1 MTTLHH
7 ISGAYDDQ
15 IQSWILHHAALVQR
29 LKVLR
34 TINAHCYLSAG
45 VIRQLIWSA
54 LHHQKYEIEQV
65 EIDVIFYD
73 PHADSQQQQRIQQAL
88 HRQFPLNDWDVVNQA
103 TVHHWYLNENAE
115 KIKAYTSLFD
125 AVSAWPE
132 TATAIAV
139 RLTENDLLEI
149 IAPFGLTD
157 LFELK
162 LHWNPRLVSYETF
175 LNRVIEKQW
184 LQRWPQ
190 LELIKSENKAL
201 LSSRQKGWINQ
212 NRD

>member
-1 MTTLHH
+1 M
-7 ISGAYDDQ
+7 
-15 IQSWILHHAALVQR
+15 
-29 LKVLR
+29 
-34 TINAHCYLSAG
+34 
-45 VIRQLIWSA
+45 
-54 LHHQKYEIEQV
+54 
-65 EIDVIFYD
+65 
-73 PHADSQQQQRIQQAL
+73 
-88 HRQFPLNDWDVVNQA
+88 VNQA

-115 KIKAYTSLFD
+115 KIKAYSSLFD
-125 AVSAWPE
+125 ALSAWPE

-149 IAPFGLTD
+149 IAPFGLSD

-162 LHWNPRLVSYETF
+162 LRWNPHLVSYETF

-184 LQRWPQ
+184 LQRWPK

>member
-1 MTTLHH
+1 MGMTTLHH
-7 ISGAYDDQ
+7 ISGAYEDQ
-15 IQSWILHHAALVQR
+15 IQLWIFHHAEIFLR

-45 VIRQLIWSA
+45 VIRQFIWSE

-73 PHADSQQQQRIQQAL
+73 PDADAQQVPHIQQAL
-88 HRQFPLNDWDVVNQA
+88 HSVFPSNEWDVVNQA
-103 TVHHWYLNENAE
+103 TVHHWYFKENGE
-115 KIKAYTSLFD
+115 TIKAYTSLFD

-149 IAPFGLTD
+149 ITPFGLTD

-162 LHWNPRLVSYETF
+162 LRWNPRLVSYETF
-175 LNRVIEKQW
+175 VQRVMQKQW
-184 LQRWPQ
+184 LQRWPK
-190 LELIKSENKAL
+190 LELIESC
-201 LSSRQKGWINQ
+201 Q
-212 NRD
+212 